1 MFSRLF
7 YTAKCTDFPGIDP
20 HCVYFLPGKG
30 ELFCRG
36 PTGGLFFRWIRRRR
50 GTGCRGEENLLL
62 KLGWGTLSGCGQAF
76 HRRAPQEL
84 AGGRVSEA
92 KLPGRNAGLFFGSRR
107 RRRQTGFGSL
117 HCRKRL
123 GRYRSNPFRS
133 RLGTGSRCRRPRLVF
148 RRAGRFARLAGFGRF
163 PGVRLVRAVCGRG
176 RPRNGLR
183 GANRAGVEG
192 QHQNEGEQSP

>member
-7 YTAKCTDFPGIDP
+7 YQPNVRIFRGSSRIAFTFC
-20 HCVYFLPGKG
+20 PGKENCFAG
-30 ELFCRG
+30 G
-36 PTGGLFFRWIRRRR
+36 PPEGCFSDGFVVVEV
-50 GTGCRGEENLLL
+50 TGCRGEENLLL

-192 QHQNEGEQSP
+192 QH